1 MVKPVKNTLKHFKRY
16 FETHASH
23 VRRDVLE
30 MAAGF
35 GDIELIYSTGINSL
49 HNAHSVFNL
58 ASHFFP
64 SDKVSL

>member
-16 FETHASH
+16 FETHASQ

-35 GDIELIYSTGINSL
+35 GDTKLIYSSGINSL
-49 HNAHSVFNL
+49 HNAQ
-58 ASHFFP
+58 
-64 SDKVSL
+64 SLI